1 MTRNRASGFPGTCG
15 ARPSV
20 TAGMTTH
27 RRTRARITA
36 ALGGGLLVASLVA
49 GCAGR
54 DDDESADE
62 AAAGDAATDA
72 DMTAAEESGGGAGAL
87 AVDTA
92 AIAADRDVVRTGD
105 MRLAV
110 DDAPEA
116 ADGVRGIA
124 TDAGGFVADEQ
135 ERARD
140 EEVDIT
146 VRVPADRF
154 DDVREDVEALGDVVE
169 QSVDAR
175 DVTAEMVDVE
185 SRIAS
190 LRASVERVRGLLS
203 EAGTVDQL
211 ALVEGEL
218 ARRETELEAMLGQQR
233 VLADQVALGTL
244 AVHLSQDDEPAVAEG
259 TPGFTE
265 GLRKGWVAAVEAG
278 TLALAAAGFALPFA
292 VPVVA
297 AFAAFR
303 VWQRRRRPAGTSG

>member
-27 RRTRARITA
+27 WRTRARITA

-54 DDDESADE
+54 DDDESANE
-62 AAAGDAATDA
+62 AAAGDAATAA
-72 DMTAAEESGGGAGAL
+72 DMTAAEEAGGGAGAL

-265 GLRKGWVAAVEAG
+265 GLRRGWVAAVEAG
-278 TLALAAAGFALPFA
+278 TLTLAAAGFALPFG

-303 VWQRRRRPAGTSG
+303 MWQRRRPAGP

>member
-1 MTRNRASGFPGTCG
+1 M
-15 ARPSV
+15 
-20 TAGMTTH
+20 AG
-27 RRTRARITA
+27 
-36 ALGGGLLVASLVA
+36 
-49 GCAGR
+49 
-54 DDDESADE
+54 
-62 AAAGDAATDA
+62 
-72 DMTAAEESGGGAGAL
+72 
-87 AVDTA
+87 
-92 AIAADRDVVRTGD
+92 
-105 MRLAV
+105 
-110 DDAPEA
+110 
-116 ADGVRGIA
+116 
-124 TDAGGFVADEQ
+124 EQ

-146 VRVPADRF
+146 IRVPADRF

-244 AVHLSQDDEPAVAEG
+244 AVHLSPDDEPTVAEG

-292 VPVVA
+292 VPAVA

-303 VWQRRRRPAGTSG
+303 VWQRRRRPAGHVRP

>member
-1 MTRNRASGFPGTCG
+1 M
-15 ARPSV
+15 
-20 TAGMTTH
+20 
-27 RRTRARITA
+27 
-36 ALGGGLLVASLVA
+36 
-49 GCAGR
+49 
-54 DDDESADE
+54 
-62 AAAGDAATDA
+62 
-72 DMTAAEESGGGAGAL
+72 GGAGAP

-116 ADGVRGIA
+116 ADSVRGIA

-175 DVTAEMVDVE
+175 DVTAEMVDAE

-218 ARRETELEAMLGQQR
+218 ARREPELEAMLGQQR

-244 AVHLSQDDEPAVAEG
+244 AVHLSQDDEPTVAGG

-265 GLRKGWVAAVEAG
+265 GLRNGWVAAVEAG

-292 VPVVA
+292 VPVVV

-303 VWQRRRRPAGTSG
+303 VWQRRRRPAGTSGANRSGDGAGRPGRRRCGVRRPAR